1 MGSLADLA
9 MYTRF
14 AWGLRGFLRHTITLE
29 EAKTIV
35 QQRLAER
42 ESNFLRLVERG
53 IFGYPRSPYLPLL
66 KLAGC
71 ELGDIQNMV
80 RDRGLEGTL
89 RALRAA
95 GVYVTF
101 EEFKGREPM
110 VRDGKVIPVESRDF
124 DNPYLKSCYHAESGG
139 TTGPASRIPIDWE
152 SIAARAP
159 QLMLARD
166 AHGLLGVP
174 MAVWRG
180 ILPDHSG
187 INSIL
192 HASRYG
198 QVPRRWFSPIASRDL
213 RPSLRYRLA
222 TLYIVAAGRLSGVA
236 IPRPE
241 LVTLEHADAITRWVA
256 DTLTVHGAC
265 LLGCHVSL
273 ALRVALAAQEQGL
286 NLSGATFMGGGEPPT
301 PTKVREITRTGA
313 QWVSTYFFAEAG
325 AVGMGCARPA
335 DPSDVHLMKDTLAL
349 VQSPR
354 RVPGTNMIVDL
365 FLFTSLLL
373 EAPKLLLNVESD
385 DYGVIEDRRCDCP
398 LEACGFT
405 QHLRHI
411 HSLRKLTG
419 EGVTLVGSE
428 MIHILEEVLPALIG
442 GSPLDYQLLEEE
454 DEQGFTRLNL
464 LVHPRIE
471 IDDDAEVIQ
480 VVLRALKEST
490 ISADAARVMW
500 QQAKTLQVQRRV
512 PIATTRGKLMPLH
525 VARAAGKRPAGT
537 TVGTEQPPPGVQ
549 NPGGPT

>member
-1 MGSLADLA
+1 MSMLADLK

-14 AWGLRGFLRHTITLE
+14 ALGLRGFLRHTITLE
-29 EAKTIV
+29 EAKAIV

-66 KLAGC
+66 ELVGC

-80 RDRGLEGTL
+80 RDKGLEGTL
-89 RALRAA
+89 RALREA

-110 VRDGKVIPVESRDF
+110 VRDGKLIPVEVRDF
-124 DNPYLKSCYHAESGG
+124 DNPYLRSYYHAESGG

-159 QLMLARD
+159 QLILARD
-166 AHGLLGVP
+166 AHGVRHAP
-174 MAVWRG
+174 MAIWRG
-180 ILPDHSG
+180 ILPDNSG

-198 QVPRRWFSPIASRDL
+198 QVPQRWFSPVASRDMS
-213 RPSLRYRLA
+213 PSLGYRLA
-222 TLYIVAAGRLSGVA
+222 TQYVVTAGRLFGVP

-241 LVTLEHADAITRWVA
+241 LVTLECAGIVARWVA
-256 DTLTVHGAC
+256 DMLAVHGAC
-265 LLGCHVSL
+265 LLSCHVSL
-273 ALRVALAAQEQGL
+273 ALRVALAAQEHGL
-286 NLSGATFMGGGEPPT
+286 DLSGATFMGGGEPPT
-301 PTKVREITRTGA
+301 PAKVRQIARTGA
-313 QWVSTYFFAEAG
+313 RWIPTYFFAEAG

-335 DPSDVHLMKDTLAL
+335 DPSDVHFMKDTLAL
-349 VQSPR
+349 IQSPQQ
-354 RVPGTNMIVDL
+354 VPGTNATVDL

-385 DYGVIEDRRCDCP
+385 DYGSIEDRRCGCP

-405 QHLRHI
+405 QHLRDI
-411 HSLRKLTG
+411 HSIRKLTG

-428 MIHILEEVLPALIG
+428 MIRILEEELPARFG
-442 GSPLDYQLLEEE
+442 GSPLDYQLLEGE
-454 DEQGFTRLNL
+454 DEQGFTRLDL

-471 IDDDAEVIQ
+471 IDDEAQVIEVVIK
-480 VVLRALKEST
+480 ALEKSST
-490 ISADAARVMW
+490 SADAAGAIWR
-500 QQAKTLQVQRRV
+500 QAKTLRLQRRK
-512 PIATTRGKLMPLH
+512 PITTARGKQMPLH
-525 VARAAGKRPAGT
+525 RYATLDDHPARLTAASQRSSPASQALG
-537 TVGTEQPPPGVQ
+537 
-549 NPGGPT
+549 NRA